1 MPDLLMPAAPAGE
14 AVSSPLARI
23 RGTRVLIGLGWLS
36 VPFFPLFCLFVMDY
50 MNFGG
55 HLTVQFTFWERHPRS
70 ALFEVVVVL
79 LLFAV
84 LTLILRRLWISGLI
98 FGLLSLI
105 AAYVNY
111 TKAALNGDHLY
122 PQDLA
127 MVTQA
132 KELTSFIS
140 GDTPVWFWLGVAA
153 VLLWVGWF
161 WLFRIALLRPFFWRW
176 STAALIILAV
186 YLSVNTTTKTERV
199 LNRFG
204 MSTIDSAL
212 QSSNYAANGF
222 VGAFTINVLSM
233 QVQPPAG
240 YSQDTI
246 QSILEPYQAVAADP
260 DAQAFDVV
268 VVLSESFFDPRIL
281 PGVSFSE
288 NPLDNYD
295 RLLDD
300 PNSYSGLIY
309 TTALGGG
316 TVRPEFALLTGL
328 TTDYM
333 PDVTTPYW
341 YVDHAFPTY
350 VSNYKDA
357 GYTTLAVHPY
367 DKKFYARNTA
377 YPLLG
382 FDEFYGQEEVAELVE
397 PTYKRSYI
405 SDDTTFQAIQTLVDS
420 QEDPVFLFA
429 ITMENHQPFN
439 ALDAE
444 DIHIQV
450 DCPAMSEA
458 SLTALTTYTQGLYD
472 ADQMLGSL
480 ADWIDSREKPTVL
493 LFFGDHLPTL
503 GSNFSAYDETGFV
516 DINGE
521 QTTEDR
527 QLLYSTP
534 FIIYSNRELE
544 GGLLEEHT
552 GNQISD
558 YNLLNSL
565 ARSTGM
571 ARTPYMELL
580 ADFYQN
586 VPFYNNRL
594 LLPLSQE
601 DTFFPQAMEQ
611 ITYDR
616 VLGEGWSN

>member
-1 MPDLLMPAAPAGE
+1 MPDLLLPAEPKGK
-14 AVSSPLARI
+14 VSSSPLTRI
-23 RGTRVLIGLGWLS
+23 RRIRALIVLGWLS

-55 HLTVQFTFWERHPRS
+55 HLTVQFTFWERHPGS

-98 FGLLSLI
+98 FGLLSLV

-140 GDTPVWFWLGVAA
+140 GDTPGWFWLGAAA
-153 VLLWVGWF
+153 VLLWVVWF
-161 WLFRIALLRPFFWRW
+161 WLFRIALPRPFFWRW
-176 STAALIILAV
+176 SAAALVILAV
-186 YLSVNTTTKTERV
+186 YMSVNTTTKTERV

-222 VGAFTINVLSM
+222 VGAFTINVLSL
-233 QVQPPAG
+233 QIQPPAQ
-240 YSQDTI
+240 YSQATI

-260 DAQAFDVV
+260 DAQACDVV

-295 RLLDD
+295 RLLTD
-300 PNSYSGLIY
+300 PDCYSGLVY

-316 TVRPEFALLTGL
+316 TVRPEFAILTGL

-350 VSNYKDA
+350 VTNYKDA

-367 DKKFYARNTA
+367 A

-382 FDEFYGQEEVAELVE
+382 FDAFYGQEEVAQLVE
-397 PTYKRSYI
+397 PTYKRGYI
-405 SDDTTFQAIQTLVDS
+405 TDDTTFQAIRTLVDS

-439 ALDAE
+439 ALEEE
-444 DIHIQV
+444 DIRIQV
-450 DCPAMSEA
+450 DCPAMSES
-458 SLTALTTYTQGLYD
+458 SLTALTTYVQGLYD
-472 ADQMLGSL
+472 ADQMLGSRT
-480 ADWIDSREKPTVL
+480 DWIDSRERPTVL

-516 DINGE
+516 DIGGN
-521 QTTEDR
+521 QSTEDR

-534 FIIYSNRELE
+534 FLIYSNRELE
-544 GGLLEEHT
+544 GGLLEGHT
-552 GNQISD
+552 GNEISD

-601 DTFFPQAMEQ
+601 DTFFTRAMEQ